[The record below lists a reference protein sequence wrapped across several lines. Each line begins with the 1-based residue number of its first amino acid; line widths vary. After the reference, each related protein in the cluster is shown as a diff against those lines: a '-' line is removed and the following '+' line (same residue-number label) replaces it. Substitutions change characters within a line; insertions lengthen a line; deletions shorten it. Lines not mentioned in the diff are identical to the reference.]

1 LGECI
6 NPSQDYQIDRASFGH
21 LESAHLTNFLPL
33 VRDSIFVSISVPPN
47 LKILT
52 DRSAWIGWFPV
63 LFYTTVYVGDI
74 YRSGLPDSVDPG
86 SEEVD
91 AEATRL
97 GTRALFWS
105 ACISL
110 FFNFTLPFLVPRTVK
125 RRMIGDIF
133 QEEGGALKR
142 IARKFQISLP
152 MLWALSHALFA
163 LCMFSTL

>member
-1 LGECI
+1 M
-6 NPSQDYQIDRASFGH
+6 
-21 LESAHLTNFLPL
+21 
-33 VRDSIFVSISVPPN
+33 
-47 LKILT
+47 
-52 DRSAWIGWFPV
+52 

-74 YRSGLPDSVDPG
+74 YKSGLPDSVDPT

-110 FFNFTLPFLVPRTVK
+110 FSNFTLPFLVPRTVK
-125 RRMIGDIF
+125 RRTIGDLY
-133 QEEGGALKR
+133 QEEGGGLKR

-152 MLWALSHALFA
+152 MLWALSHALFT

>member
-1 LGECI
+1 
-6 NPSQDYQIDRASFGH
+6 
-21 LESAHLTNFLPL
+21 
-33 VRDSIFVSISVPPN
+33 
-47 LKILT
+47 
-52 DRSAWIGWFPV
+52 V

-74 YRSGLPDSVDPG
+74 YKYGLADSVDLE

-110 FFNFTLPFLVPRTVK
+110 FSNFTLPFLVSQNVRSRTI
-125 RRMIGDIF
+125 RDLF

-152 MLWALSHALFA
+152 MLWALSHALFS

>member
-1 LGECI
+1 M
-6 NPSQDYQIDRASFGH
+6 
-21 LESAHLTNFLPL
+21 
-33 VRDSIFVSISVPPN
+33 
-47 LKILT
+47 
-52 DRSAWIGWFPV
+52 DRSASIGWFPM

-74 YRSGLPDSVDPG
+74 YKSGLPDSVDPG

-97 GTRALFWS
+97 GTRALFCS

-110 FFNFTLPFLVPRTVK
+110 FSNFALPFFVSRAVGRGT
-125 RRMIGDIF
+125 IGDVF
-133 QEEGGALKR
+133 KGDDGALKR

-152 MLWALSHALFA
+152 MLWASSHALFA

>member
-1 LGECI
+1 M
-6 NPSQDYQIDRASFGH
+6 
-21 LESAHLTNFLPL
+21 
-33 VRDSIFVSISVPPN
+33 
-47 LKILT
+47 
-52 DRSAWIGWFPV
+52 

-74 YRSGLPDSVDPG
+74 YKSGLPDSVDPT
-86 SEEVD
+86 SAEVD

-110 FFNFTLPFLVPRTVK
+110 FSNFTLPFLVSQTAK
-125 RRMIGDIF
+125 RRTIGDLF
-133 QEEGGALKR
+133 QEEGGGLKQ

-152 MLWALSHALFA
+152 MLWALSHALFT

>member
-1 LGECI
+1 M
-6 NPSQDYQIDRASFGH
+6 
-21 LESAHLTNFLPL
+21 
-33 VRDSIFVSISVPPN
+33 
-47 LKILT
+47 
-52 DRSAWIGWFPV
+52 

-74 YRSGLPDSVDPG
+74 YKSGLPDTVDPESG
-86 SEEVD
+86 EVD

-110 FFNFTLPFLVPRTVK
+110 FSNFALPFLVSQTAK
-125 RRMIGDIF
+125 RRTIGDLF
-133 QEEGGALKR
+133 QEDGGALKR

-152 MLWALSHALFA
+152 MLWALSHALFT

>member
-1 LGECI
+1 MC
-6 NPSQDYQIDRASFGH
+6 P
-21 LESAHLTNFLPL
+21 
-33 VRDSIFVSISVPPN
+33 VPFN
-47 LKILT
+47 LKVLT

-74 YRSGLPDSVDPG
+74 YKSGLPDSVDPE

-110 FFNFTLPFLVPRTVK
+110 FSNFALPFLVSRTV
-125 RRMIGDIF
+125 RRRTIGDLF
-133 QEEGGALKR
+133 QEEDGTLKR
-142 IARKFQISLP
+142 IARKFQIGLP
-152 MLWALSHALFA
+152 MLWALSHALFT

>member
-1 LGECI
+1 MG
-6 NPSQDYQIDRASFGH
+6 
-21 LESAHLTNFLPL
+21 
-33 VRDSIFVSISVPPN
+33 
-47 LKILT
+47 
-52 DRSAWIGWFPV
+52 RSAWIGWFPV
-63 LFYTTVYVGDI
+63 LFYTTIYVGDI
-74 YRSGLPDSVDPG
+74 YKSGLPDSANPE
-86 SEEVD
+86 SEDVD

-110 FFNFTLPFLVPRTVK
+110 FCNSVLPFLVSPTVK
-125 RRMIGDIF
+125 PRMIRDLF

-142 IARKFQISLP
+142 IARKFQISLS

>member
-1 LGECI
+1 MGFSGTVEFAHFT
-6 NPSQDYQIDRASFGH
+6 NPPSVHDPI
-21 LESAHLTNFLPL
+21 L
-33 VRDSIFVSISVPPN
+33 VSTLSLLVWN
-47 LKILT
+47 ILT
-52 DRSAWIGWFPV
+52 DQSAWIGWFPV
-63 LFYTTVYVGDI
+63 LFYTTLYVGDI
-74 YRSGLPDSVDPG
+74 YKSGLPDSADLE

-110 FFNFTLPFLVPRTVK
+110 LSNFALPFLVSRTVNPRT
-125 RRMIGDIF
+125 IGDIF
-133 QEEGGALKR
+133 QEEGGAWKR
-142 IARKFQISLP
+142 IARRFQISLP

>member
-1 LGECI
+1 MFFSSVHD
-6 NPSQDYQIDRASFGH
+6 P
-21 LESAHLTNFLPL
+21 
-33 VRDSIFVSISVPPN
+33 IFVSTAISFQPN
-47 LKILT
+47 VLT

-74 YRSGLPDSVDPG
+74 YKAGLPDSVDPD

-110 FFNFTLPFLVPRTVK
+110 FSNFALPFLVSRTVK
-125 RRMIGDIF
+125 HRTIGDLF
-133 QEEGGALKR
+133 QEQGGALRR
-142 IARKFQISLP
+142 IGRKFQISLP

>member
-1 LGECI
+1 M
-6 NPSQDYQIDRASFGH
+6 
-21 LESAHLTNFLPL
+21 
-33 VRDSIFVSISVPPN
+33 
-47 LKILT
+47 

-74 YRSGLPDSVDPG
+74 YKSGLPDSVDPE
-86 SEEVD
+86 SAEVD

-110 FFNFTLPFLVPRTVK
+110 VCNLALPLLVSPTAKPRT
-125 RRMIGDIF
+125 IGDLF
-133 QEEGGALKR
+133 REDGGAFKR